1 MAAEFILPLKVDI
14 AAAKMP
20 EINNPTI
27 PTGNWV
33 KYTTENSI
41 AVRNTD
47 TQILRIHLVIGIKR
61 SAYKEE
67 NQCGGNSQYRIGPYT
82 LPCLFHRRGSEIAL
96 HHTLVRPIGG
106 KMGKTCGNNDS
117 PHRSILQV
125 KVRRSQIEL
134 TVATAISIVSPNPP
148 GREHEMYITANI
160 APPNSTIT

>member
-106 KMGKTCGNNDS
+106 KMGK
-117 PHRSILQV
+117 HAAIM
-125 KVRRSQIEL
+125 
-134 TVATAISIVSPNPP
+134 TVHIVASFKSKFVAPKSNLPFATAISIVSPNPP

>member
-67 NQCGGNSQYRIGPYT
+67 ISVAGTVS
-82 LPCLFHRRGSEIAL
+82 IAL
-96 HHTLVRPIGG
+96 VHTLFRASFIEEVVR
-106 KMGKTCGNNDS
+106 
-117 PHRSILQV
+117 
-125 KVRRSQIEL
+125 
-134 TVATAISIVSPNPP
+134 
-148 GREHEMYITANI
+148 
-160 APPNSTIT
+160 